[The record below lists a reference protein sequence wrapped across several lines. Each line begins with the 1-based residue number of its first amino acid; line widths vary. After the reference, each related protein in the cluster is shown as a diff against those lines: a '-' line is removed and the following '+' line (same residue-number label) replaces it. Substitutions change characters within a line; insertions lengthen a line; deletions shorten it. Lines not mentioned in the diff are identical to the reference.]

1 MTIQESRR
9 WIVHWSLGL
18 IALYGVF
25 FLLAL
30 VLHYP
35 LVFEQSAQ
43 MLQIIFPIFLGYL
56 ATAIVFAF
64 EGREVETRAPDLLGP
79 LTKGP
84 FLVSL
89 LLSIALFVAFWVA
102 DSTHSSAQPTT
113 PMTFD
118 VFSSLFAAIVGI
130 HTATT
135 SALVAYLFGAERR
148 KQ

>member
-25 FLLAL
+25 FLLAP
-30 VLHYP
+30 VFHYP
-35 LVFEQSAQ
+35 LGFDQSAQ

-64 EGREVETRAPDLLGP
+64 EGRDVETRAPDLLGP
-79 LTKGP
+79 LTRGP
-84 FLVSL
+84 FFVSL
-89 LLSIALFVAFWVA
+89 VLSVALFFAFWVA
-102 DSTHSSAQPTT
+102 DSTHSSAQAAT
-113 PMTFD
+113 PMKFD

-135 SALVAYLFGAERR
+135 SALVADLFGAERH
-148 KQ
+148 